1 MAMQNAF
8 RDICEKE
15 GFEEL
20 LEATLNRISD
30 IESLGRTRE
39 LTLKDLWNKGKY
51 KIVLRNNKGVQDR
64 EIEFQV
70 DQKEED

>member
-8 RDICEKE
+8 RDVCEKE

-20 LEATLNRISD
+20 LQATLDRISD

-39 LTLKDLWNKGKY
+39 LTLKDLWDKGKY
-51 KIVLRNNKGVQDR
+51 KITIRNSKGVQDR
-64 EIEFQV
+64 EIELRTEQGEV
-70 DQKEED
+70 D